1 MDTLKWLRWP
11 FIVCAA
17 FLLGLTASASAALLP
32 PAASLPVSKG
42 AYRIPY
48 TDRTEVRFSND
59 HTNHPTT
66 LNRVDMSGIN
76 GSGNYQV
83 VAAGDGWFDRI
94 VDTNNTFCPRPP
106 DDPGDPSP
114 CDGYSGPAASCCVRD
129 DPTCNAACANNFV
142 WIRHTNGEF
151 TKYSHVQFNS
161 VAGLG
166 WSEGDFIQ
174 SGEVLGLE
182 GDVGFAG
189 GPHVHFEVAYPHDPS
204 NYLNSAG
211 FLVDDGDP
219 TTTDYDRQ
227 NRIPYF
233 CDIGFAVG
241 GAQVTAANCAVACD
255 SFVSIGLGVP
265 DDQIAY
271 FQADD
276 TVDTVDGIPHVVAN
290 GAGEAFRAGQQV
302 VLRPG
307 FHAEVGSYFSASIS
321 ACDTPGAP

>member
-1 MDTLKWLRWP
+1 MGIKHWRRYPLLVLACFVVLFTA
-11 FIVCAA
+11 VAA
-17 FLLGLTASASAALLP
+17 APEA
-32 PAASLPVSKG
+32 PADSLPVSKG

-48 TDRTEVRFSND
+48 ANRTDVRFSND

-66 LNRVDMSGIN
+66 LNRVDMFGVN
-76 GSGNYQV
+76 GTGSYQV
-83 VAAGDGWFDRI
+83 VAAGDGWIDRI
-94 VDTNNTFCPRPP
+94 VDTNNTFCPSEP
-106 DDPGDPSP
+106 DPSDPDP
-114 CDGYSGPAASCCVRD
+114 CDGYGGPSAACCVRT
-129 DPTCNAACANNFV
+129 DPTCNAACANNYV

-233 CDIGFAVG
+233 CDIGFAAG
-241 GAQVTAANCAVACD
+241 GDQVTAATCSMACD

-271 FQADD
+271 FQADVM
-276 TVDTVDGIPHVVAN
+276 VDTFDGIPHVVAS
-290 GAGEAFRAGQQV
+290 GGGEAFRAGQQV

-307 FHAEVGSYFSASIS
+307 FHAQVGSYFSASIS